1 MPPRHPARN
10 FLRVLAALGAA
21 WGFFGVIISGA
32 AVTEQPAVYQPMANP
47 NRGILRVFGAG
58 LHGLVN
64 QWESA
69 YLKHNPE
76 LKIADNPGGSD
87 AAIGVLQHGIAEIAV
102 FGRELEL
109 NDYLGFFENKGYNPT
124 EVTIA
129 SGSYDVSGASWGL
142 LIFVN
147 RDNPLAQLTLQQLD
161 AIFGSERTGGYEG
174 FVWKPENARGAQEN
188 IRTWGQLGLTGEWAG
203 REIQTYGYA
212 AGGMAHFFE
221 IEVLHGS
228 NKWNGNYR
236 QYVENGTKILTPGR
250 ESAGVL
256 AMLAELEK
264 DRYGIAWAGM
274 PQWKQVPQVQGIK
287 TIALAAKPGGPFVA
301 PSKATFADR
310 TYPLTR
316 SVYIY
321 LDKEPGR
328 PLSPKVKDF
337 VKFVLSAEGQE
348 IVRRQGVYFP
358 LPPAVV
364 AEQLKKLD

>member
-1 MPPRHPARN
+1 MPPRHPAWN
-10 FLRVLAALGAA
+10 FVRALAALGAA
-21 WGFFGVIISGA
+21 WGFFGAIICGA
-32 AVTEQPAVYQPMANP
+32 AVTEPPAVDQPMAGP
-47 NRGILRVFGAG
+47 NQGILRVFGAG

-64 QWESA
+64 QWETA
-69 YLKHNPE
+69 YLKHNPDV
-76 LKIADNPGGSD
+76 KIADNPGGSD
-87 AAIGVLQHGIAEIAV
+87 AAIGALQQGSAEIAV

-124 EVTIA
+124 EITIA
-129 SGSYDVSGASWGL
+129 SGTYDVPGASWGL

-147 RDNPLAQLTLQQLD
+147 QANPLAQLTLQQLD
-161 AIFGSERTGGYEG
+161 GIFGSERTGGYEG
-174 FVWKPENARGAQEN
+174 FVWKPENARSAKEN
-188 IRTWGQLGLTGEWAG
+188 IRTWGQLGLTGDWAG

-221 IEVLHGS
+221 LEVLHGS

-236 QYVENGTKILTPGR
+236 QYVENGTKILSAGH

-264 DRYGIAWAGM
+264 DPSGIAWAGM

-287 TIALAAKPGGPFVA
+287 TIALAAEPGGPFVA

-316 SVYIY
+316 SVYIC

-337 VKFVLSAEGQE
+337 VKFVLGPEGQD
-348 IVRRQGVYFP
+348 IVRQQGVYFP

-364 AEQLKKLD
+364 AEQLKKLE